1 LKERTGKEL
10 LSVCLIVRNESQLLG
25 GCLDSV
31 AGVADQIVVLDTGSE
46 DNTVEIARSKGAEV
60 HSFDWCDD
68 FAAARNASLRYARG
82 KWILWLD
89 ADERL
94 AGDSVTTLQN
104 IVQRAGINRYY
115 RVTLKNRTR
124 EAGNYQLT
132 SAHRLFPNHRGFKFR
147 GKIHEHILP
156 PAGSTRFSEVESG
169 IVIEH
174 LGYALS
180 EEVAAKKEQRNRK
193 LLEQV
198 VAGNPRDVFAHFNL
212 AQHLDLHGNLKEAEQ
227 HYQKVLSLK
236 TFSPPMTAVVLNNL
250 AGLSI
255 KKADFDAARQ
265 YALQSVKIQALQI
278 GGYYHL
284 YRVAHFTQNQD
295 EELRWLRKLDDIS
308 ARINA
313 QNPALP
319 SDLMLERRTI
329 KFTLARLL
337 HKQRQWQEAG
347 KLLREFLASKPGDR
361 EALGLLADIALKGQ
375 DIPAAIEYLEALYQ
389 NHPDHLAA
397 GKLLATLQI
406 KQRNFQAAITTYEK
420 LLERFPGDIEVLKR
434 LIGLHGA
441 TGALEKAQQLGQV
454 LAGLQS

>member
-1 LKERTGKEL
+1 MEERTGKEL
-10 LSVCLIVRNESQLLG
+10 LSVCMIVRNESQLLG
-25 GCLDSV
+25 DCLDSV

-68 FAAARNASLRYARG
+68 FAAARNASLRYTRG

-94 AGDSVTTLQN
+94 AVDSVSALQN
-104 IVQRAGINRYY
+104 IVQHAGINRYY

-132 SAHRLFPNHRGFKFR
+132 SAHRLFPNRQGFKFR

-156 PAGSTRFSEVESG
+156 PAGSTRFSEAESG
-169 IVIEH
+169 VVIEH

-180 EEVAAKKEQRNRK
+180 EEITAKKEQRNRK
-193 LLEQV
+193 LLEQM
-198 VAGNPRDVFAHFNL
+198 VAENPRDAFACFNL
-212 AQHLDLHGNLKEAEQ
+212 AQHLDLHENLREAER

-255 KKADFDAARQ
+255 KKADYDAARR
-265 YALQSVKIQALQI
+265 YALQSVKIKTHQV

-295 EELRWLRKLDDIS
+295 EELRWLRKLDEIS

-319 SDLMLERRTI
+319 SDLMLEQRTI
-329 KFTLARLL
+329 KFTLARIL
-337 HKQRQWQEAG
+337 HKQHQWREAG
-347 KLLREFLASKPGDR
+347 KLLRECLSDKPNDR
-361 EALGLLADIALKGQ
+361 ETLGLLADIALKEQ
-375 DIPAAIEYLEALYQ
+375 DIPAARKYLETLYQ

-406 KQRNFQAAITTYEK
+406 KQKDFSAAIATYEK
-420 LLERFPGDIEVLKR
+420 LLERFPADVEVLKR

-441 TGALEKAQQLGQV
+441 TGALEKARQLGQV